1 MKKIAAIGAALALP
15 SLAFAQT
22 VNSVQDLGDFV
33 ITMINTVIVP
43 VIFALAFLVFV
54 WGAFQFFV
62 AGGADEEK
70 RDKGKQM
77 MLWGLIGFFVMI
89 SVWGLVNILVG
100 TVSLDD
106 SIPTFPEADTI

>member
-1 MKKIAAIGAALALP
+1 MKKISAIGAALLVP

-22 VNSVQDLGDFV
+22 VNSVQDLGDF
-33 ITMINTVIVP
+33 IISMINTVIVP

-54 WGAFQFFV
+54 WGAFTFFV
-62 AGGADEEK
+62 SGGAEEEK

-100 TVSLDD
+100 TVNLDNSGPD
-106 SIPTFPEADTI
+106 FPQAETR

>member
-1 MKKIAAIGAALALP
+1 MKKIAAISAALMLP
-15 SLAFAQT
+15 TLAFAQT
-22 VNSVQDLGDFV
+22 VDSVQDLGDFI

-62 AGGADEEK
+62 QGGADEEK

-100 TVSLDD
+100 TVNLDESTPD
-106 SIPTFPEADTI
+106 FPQAETI